1 MEKIKTL
8 IADDVEGLR
17 QLLKAHLKQFNCDVI
32 KEVADGSKVIEAIQQ
47 TNPDLVLLD
56 INMPGRNGL
65 DILKELSEQNIHD
78 KVWIISGD
86 DDQKTIQT
94 AREYGA
100 KGFINKPFT
109 IENLNQTFSLYES
122 MTRKKNTGTNN
133 ATCTKVMLADDE
145 ELMQVLLEK
154 ILIDNQC
161 IVEGKASS
169 GTEIINILAS
179 GWIPEMT
186 FLDIEMPDGNGLE
199 VLKHIKDN
207 NIPTFTVMVSAHGTF
222 DNVKIA
228 MDAGADGFIVKPYS
242 EKKIEQI
249 IKKYKNSLAI
259 QK

>member
-1 MEKIKTL
+1 MDKIKTL

-17 QLLKAHLKQFNCDVI
+17 QLLKAHLKQFNCEVV
-32 KEVADGSKVIEAIQQ
+32 KEVADGNKVIDAIQQ
-47 TNPDLVLLD
+47 SAPDLVLLD

-65 DILKELSEQNIHD
+65 DILKDLSEQAIHD

-86 DDQKTIQT
+86 DDQQTINR

-109 IENLNQTFSLYES
+109 IEKLNQAFSIYES
-122 MTRKKNTGTNN
+122 MATKETNGSS
-133 ATCTKVMLADDE
+133 ASIYTKAMLADDE

-169 GTEIINILAS
+169 GKEIIDILDS

-207 NIPTFTVMVSAHGTF
+207 NIQTFTVMVSAHGTF
-222 DNVKIA
+222 ENVKVA

-242 EKKIEQI
+242 EKKIEQV
-249 IKKYKNSLAI
+249 IKKYKNS
-259 QK
+259 KD